1 MALQNGR
8 STECIYTIGCF
19 AGCIMDKLS
28 LWPLHFIATCTLAAD
43 KNSSKTGGKP

>member
-8 STECIYTIGCF
+8 FTECVYTIGCF

-28 LWPLHFIATCTLAAD
+28 LWPLQHERPIYRYVHPG
-43 KNSSKTGGKP
+43 SR